1 MLTRTMSQ
9 AMGKSLLL
17 AAMALVSGTAW
28 CADATSAGAVF
39 VEPPTLISLGFE
51 WPLSGD
57 DNRNATASIEYRKR
71 GEACCQYPCRTSAGS
86 RRQGVSRVSG

>member
-17 AAMALVSGTAW
+17 AATTMASGTAW

-57 DNRNATASIEYRKR
+57 AP
-71 GEACCQYPCRTSAGS
+71 GG
-86 RRQGVSRVSG
+86 